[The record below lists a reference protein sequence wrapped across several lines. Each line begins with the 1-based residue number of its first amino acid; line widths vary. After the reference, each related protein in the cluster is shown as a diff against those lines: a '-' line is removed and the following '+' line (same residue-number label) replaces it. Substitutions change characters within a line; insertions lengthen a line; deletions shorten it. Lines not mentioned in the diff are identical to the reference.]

1 MKRLINRLC
10 IGILVVIATQSC
22 KQSDIAPTI
31 NDGVA
36 PGPVTG
42 VTATNLSG
50 AATLKY
56 SLPSDPDVLYVKA
69 VYKTKQGV
77 ERETKVSYYNN
88 TITVVGFADTDAYE
102 VKLYAVDKGGNV
114 SQPTSVTVNP
124 LMPPYKVIRNSLEAI
139 ANFGGID
146 VSFQNATEADIAMV
160 VIAPDSLGDF
170 ATLNTNYTTLKQGK
184 FMTRDLKAVETKF
197 GIYVR
202 DRWGNV
208 SDTLNVTLTPIY
220 EERLDRTKM
229 KALALQTNTDSPL
242 GYGGSIAGLFDGS
255 LTGGMYHT
263 GDAGRMP
270 QWFTYDMGVSAKLSR
285 MAWWMR
291 PGFYFNLHSPRKVE
305 VWGSND
311 PSPNGSFDGWV
322 KLTDYEQIKPSG
334 LPNGQLS
341 TADNDAANAG
351 ETITIPLD
359 APKVR
364 YIRFKTL
371 SNWSSGTYVQIYEIA
386 MWGNP
391 K

>member
-10 IGILVVIATQSC
+10 IGMLVVGAIQAC
-22 KQSDIAPTI
+22 KQSDIAPI
-31 NDGVA
+31 VNDGVA
-36 PGPVTG
+36 PGAVTG
-42 VTATNLSG
+42 VTVTNLSG

-56 SLPSDPDVLYVKA
+56 SLPSDPDVLYVTA

-88 TITVVGFADTDAYE
+88 TITVVGFADTDPYE
-102 VKLYAVDKGGNV
+102 VKLYAVDKGGNI

-124 LMPPYKVIRNSLEAI
+124 LIPPYKVVRNSLKAI

-160 VIAPDSLGDF
+160 VIAPNALGDF
-170 ATLNTNYTTLKQGK
+170 TTLNTNYTTLKQGM
-184 FMTRDLKAVETKF
+184 FMTRDLKAEETKF
-197 GIYVR
+197 GVYVR
-202 DRWGNV
+202 DRWGNI

-229 KALALQTNTDSPL
+229 KALVLQTNTDSPT

-285 MAWWMR
+285 MSWWMR
-291 PGFYFNLHSPRKVE
+291 QGFYYNLHSPRKVE
-305 VWGSND
+305 IWGSNN

-371 SNWSSGTYVQIYEIA
+371 SNWSSGTYVQIFEIA

-391 K
+391 Q

>member
-10 IGILVVIATQSC
+10 IGMLVVIAIQAC
-22 KQSDIAPTI
+22 KQSDIAPTV

-42 VTATNLSG
+42 VTVTNLSG

-88 TITVVGFADTDAYE
+88 TITVVGFADTDPYE
-102 VKLYAVDKGGNV
+102 VKLYAVDKGGNI

-124 LMPPYKVIRNSLEAI
+124 LTPPYKVIRNSLQAN

-146 VSFQNATEADIAMV
+146 VSFENATEADVAMV

-170 ATLNTNYTTLKQGK
+170 ATLNTNYTTLKQGM
-184 FMTRDLKAVETKF
+184 FMTRDLKAKETKF

-202 DRWGNV
+202 DRWGNI
-208 SDTLNVTLTPIY
+208 SDTLKVTLTPIY

-229 KALALQTNTDSPL
+229 KALTLQTNTDSPL

-255 LTGGMYHT
+255 VTDGYYHT

-285 MAWWMR
+285 MSWWMR

-305 VWGSND
+305 IWGSND

-334 LPNGQLS
+334 LPVGQLS
-341 TADNDAANAG
+341 TADNDAAVAG

-364 YIRFKTL
+364 YIRFKTI
-371 SNWSSGTYVQIYEIA
+371 SNWSSGTYVQVFEIA

-391 K
+391 Q